1 MIVKLTPVENF
12 FTYYYVTI
20 IKDDEVKTVAITS
33 SEMKRIEGRAER
45 MNLIKQR
52 STIWTR
58 LKLALQVIK
67 G

>member
-1 MIVKLTPVENF
+1 MIAKLTPVENF

-20 IKDDEVKTVAITS
+20 IKDDELATIAITS
-33 SEMKRIEGRAER
+33 SELKSIEARAEK

-52 STIWTR
+52 STIWNR
-58 LKLALQVIK
+58 LKLALQIIR